1 MVGGSVG
8 GGSVVGGFVGGG
20 SVVGGT
26 VGGGSVVGG
35 TVGGTGVRVAV
46 GGLVGGLGVRV
57 GAIGVRVT
65 GGRGV
70 KLGTR
75 VSLGRCSTVGQL
87 GVAVT
92 ARVGVE
98 EVVKGTGIVGSKVSV
113 AAMVSVGRGVDVEV
127 LNSVETAWI
136 VSALSVLLVAVAVPP
151 PVFGIIMSESYNL
164 SAEEPVIMN
173 GRPNPSPQVP
183 RITIKINISIFFT
196 AVVPFLLQ
204 REVLLQPCELTGRPY
219 RQRATLSHKNI

>member
-1 MVGGSVG
+1 MLGGPVV
-8 GGSVVGGFVGGG
+8 GGSVVGG
-20 SVVGGT
+20 SVVGGS
-26 VGGGSVVGG
+26 VLGGSVGDGSAVGG

-57 GAIGVRVT
+57 GVTGVRVEGASVRVA

-70 KLGTR
+70 RLGTC
-75 VSLGRCSTVGQL
+75 VSLGRCSTVGQVA
-87 GVAVT
+87 VAVT
-92 ARVGVE
+92 ASVGVE
-98 EVVKGTGIVGSKVSV
+98 EVVKGTVIVGSKVSV
-113 AAMVSVGRGVDVEV
+113 AAMVSAGRGVYVEV

-173 GRPNPSPQVP
+173 GSPNPSPQVP
-183 RITIKINISIFFT
+183 RITIKINNSIFFT

-204 REVLLQPCELTGRPY
+204 R
-219 RQRATLSHKNI
+219 